1 MSQESK
7 DVVRRFF
14 EAYSRHDVEAAVA
27 VVTEDVVNHHSTL
40 QGRDGF
46 REELA
51 YWYAAFPDVSVTV
64 EDLVAEGDRVAARI
78 TARGTHGGEFMGMPA
93 TGKRIEVQEIDIA
106 RIEDG
111 KIAEIWAAPDMFS
124 ALQQLGMLP
133 SGEATEEPV
142 G

>member
-1 MSQESK
+1 MSQENK
-7 DVVRRFF
+7 DLVRRFF

-27 VVTEDVVNHHSTL
+27 LVTEDVVNHHSTL

-51 YWYAAFPDVSVTV
+51 YWYAAFPDLSVTV
-64 EDLVAEGDRVAARI
+64 EDVIAEGDRVAVRA
-78 TARGTHGGEFMGMPA
+78 TARGTHGGELMGMPA
-93 TGKRIEVQEIDIA
+93 SGKRIEVQEIDIA
-106 RIEDG
+106 RIEGG
-111 KIAEIWAAPDMFS
+111 KIAEVWAAPDLFS

-133 SGEATEEPV
+133 SEEATGEPV